1 MSTWGLCATIRAP
14 APDILRFAAYHLE
27 QGAHRLYLY
36 LDAANPVAY
45 AHLKAH
51 PKVRVQIC
59 DQAHWKK
66 LGKKRPNRHQ
76 VRQSYNATHAY
87 NRRAEVDWLIHMD
100 VDEFLVS
107 ERSIAES
114 LGDLGPG
121 QMSARV
127 RPMEKLGDSE
137 NAFKAFIPAGAARRA
152 TVEQIYPTFGRY
164 IRGGFLSHL
173 AGKLF
178 VRTGLPNMKLQI
190 HNAFQNDAT
199 LPKAVELGSMDL
211 AHCHAPTW
219 DAWRAAFDDRLK
231 RGSYRAELPAAAPA
245 QEGSMSL
252 HDLFSRLYT
261 DAGDAGL
268 RQFYDEVIGDSP
280 DLRARLGAH
289 DLLRLVDLGL
299 ERVVQKHFPDAS
311 V

>member
-1 MSTWGLCATIRAP
+1 
-14 APDILRFAAYHLE
+14 
-27 QGAHRLYLY
+27 
-36 LDAANPVAY
+36 
-45 AHLKAH
+45 
-51 PKVRVQIC
+51 
-59 DQAHWKK
+59 
-66 LGKKRPNRHQ
+66 
-76 VRQSYNATHAY
+76 
-87 NRRAEVDWLIHMD
+87 
-100 VDEFLVS
+100 
-107 ERSIAES
+107 
-114 LGDLGPG
+114 
-121 QMSARV
+121 
-127 RPMEKLGDSE
+127 
-137 NAFKAFIPAGAARRA
+137 
-152 TVEQIYPTFGRY
+152 
-164 IRGGFLSHL
+164 
-173 AGKLF
+173 
-178 VRTGLPNMKLQI
+178 MKLQI

-252 HDLFSRLYT
+252 HELFSRLYT